1 MKHKTLT
8 FFGRLRL
15 HVQAEQEPTLR
26 AAALYLLLD
35 NEALVRA
42 SAEFAQGSVTSDQL
56 TEAVSNAIGSA
67 GKKFAVT
74 ANDISALLE
83 KHSAAAFSKY

>member
-15 HVQAEQEPTLR
+15 HVQGEQEPTLR

-42 SAEFAQGSVTSDQL
+42 SAEFAQGSRTSDQL
-56 TEAVSNAIGSA
+56 TEAVSNAMGIA
-67 GKKFAVT
+67 GKKFSVN
-74 ANDISALLE
+74 ANDISTLLE

>member
-1 MKHKTLT
+1 MHI
-8 FFGRLRL
+8 
-15 HVQAEQEPTLR
+15 QAEEEPILR

-56 TEAVSNAIGSA
+56 TEAGSNAMRTA

-83 KHSAAAFSKY
+83 KNSAAAFSKY